1 MNTIKISVD
10 IKQDESTLLFTI
22 TVHNFSE
29 KMIGSNISDDSGGFT
44 RRTVNLYDEHQ
55 NKLRRGVNYMSPNH
69 YTENLITIEP
79 GISAQFVIPAK
90 LEEMYDELFLNFRGV
105 NFNVT
110 QHKTCYFQ
118 MEYFGSTS
126 DMIPFKINQKT

>member
-10 IKQDESTLLFTI
+10 IKQTESILLFTI

-29 KMIGSNISDDSGGFT
+29 KIIYSNISDDSGGFT

-55 NKLRRGVNYMSPNH
+55 NKVHRGVNYISPTT
-69 YTENLITIEP
+69 YTENVIAIET
-79 GISAQFVIPAK
+79 GATAQFVIPAK
-90 LEEMYDELFLNFRGV
+90 LEEMYDELFLNFRGA

-110 QHKTCYFQ
+110 QNKTYYFQ

-126 DMIPFKINQKT
+126 DMIPFKIN

>member
-1 MNTIKISVD
+1 MNAIKISVD
-10 IKQDESTLLFTI
+10 VKQEESSLLFTI

-44 RRTVNLYDEHQ
+44 RRTVNVYDEHQ
-55 NKLRRGVNYMSPNH
+55 NKLRRGVSYMSPIT

-79 GISAQFVIPAK
+79 GASAQFVIPAK

-110 QHKTCYFQ
+110 KHKTCYFQ
-118 MEYFGSTS
+118 MEYFGSKS
-126 DMIPFKINQKT
+126 DMIPFKTN